1 MNDSLRR
8 RLNFIGLI
16 LSLVAGLITWRLI
29 SLQFYVDSEIVN
41 FLAAQALTEYR
52 DQVMIHPPRGELY
65 DRNGVLLATNAIE
78 YEIGL
83 SPVLILDREGTAKA
97 LAEATG
103 LPEQELLADMAT
115 PDAQWVQLVPR
126 APAAM
131 GQRVIELHLDGV
143 IVNPLTRRYY
153 PHGALASQV
162 LGYVNL
168 EGIGFYGIEG
178 YYNDELEGE
187 VGIEDQSR
195 IPFEASYGEGWRNGS
210 NLYLTLDSEIQY
222 LTESTLEE
230 AMRSTGATSGTII
243 VMDPRTGEILGM
255 ASRPTYDPNR
265 YGLEDS
271 ALFADPAISHQYEPG
286 STVKVL
292 TMAVALENGVVN
304 ADSTYEDNGVLE
316 VGGIEVHNWD
326 NAAHGTTT
334 MTGLLAHS
342 LNVGAATLALG
353 TGPTRF
359 YEGMELFGVGELTGI
374 DLEGEIPGSMPEPG
388 NEGWFD
394 SALATHSFGQGLAMT
409 PLQLITSVAAIAN
422 DGLIVQPH
430 MVIRRQDADNTI
442 TTFGTTV
449 VRRAISPET
458 ASALKEM
465 MANALESEASPA
477 LVPGYRIAGK
487 TGTAQI
493 PIPGGYDPV
502 QTIASFVGFGPVDD
516 PRFIVLIKLDRPTSS
531 EWGSQTA
538 APVFGQFV
546 SRLVVLME
554 IPPDSVRQASAEAGR

>member
-29 SLQFYVDSEIVN
+29 SLQFYVDSEIIN
-41 FLAAQALTEYR
+41 YLAAQALTEYR

-65 DRNGVLLATNAIE
+65 DRHGVLLATNAIE

-83 SPVLILDREGTAKA
+83 SPVLILDREGTAQK

-103 LPEQELLADMAT
+103 LPEQELLDAMAN
-115 PDAQWVQLVPR
+115 PDVPWVQLVGR
-126 APAAM
+126 GSASL
-131 GQRVIELHLDGV
+131 GQRVQELELDGV

-153 PHGALASQV
+153 PHGSLASQV
-162 LGYVNL
+162 LGFVTID
-168 EGIGFYGIEG
+168 GVGAYGIEG
-178 YYNDELEGE
+178 YYNDVLEGE
-187 VGIEDQSR
+187 VGIEDQSQ
-195 IPFEASYGEGWRNGS
+195 IPFEASRGEGWRNGA

-222 LTESTLEE
+222 LTESTLDE
-230 AMRSTGATSGTII
+230 AMRTTGATSGTII
-243 VMDPRTGEILGM
+243 VMDPKTGEILGM

-265 YGLEDS
+265 YFNEDP
-271 ALFADPAISHQYEPG
+271 ALYADPAISHQYEPG

-292 TMAVALENGVVN
+292 TMGIALDNGVVN
-304 ADSTYEDNGVLE
+304 VDSTYEDNGVLE

-326 NAAHGTTT
+326 GAAHGTVT
-334 MTGLLAHS
+334 MTGLLGQS

-353 TGPTRF
+353 TGPTKF
-359 YEGMELFGVGELTGI
+359 YDGMELFGVGELTGI
-374 DLEGEIPGSMPEPG
+374 DLDGEIPGSMPQPG

-430 MVIRRQDADNTI
+430 MVVQRIDADGTV
-442 TTFGTTV
+442 TPFGTTV
-449 VRRAISPET
+449 VRRAISPGT
-458 ASALKEM
+458 ADALKEM
-465 MANALESEASPA
+465 MATALESEASPA

-502 QTIASFVGFGPVDD
+502 KTIASFVGFGPVDD
-516 PRFIVLIKLDRPTSS
+516 PQFIVLIKLDRPTSS

-554 IPPDSVRQASAEAGR
+554 IAPDSVRQASAEAGR